1 MRLRQQRRSG
11 TTVVES
17 AIVYPLTFLL
27 IIGLVV
33 AGLGVFRYQE
43 VSSLARRA
51 ARYAAVHGKQ
61 YAQETGNPAAT
72 STDIYNNAIKPY
84 AFSLDLSKL
93 SYSVTYNTENAP
105 STPIILNGKVAT
117 RGNTVTVTINYTWI
131 PEAYIRGTGITLTS
145 TSVLPMA
152 Y

>member
-1 MRLRQQRRSG
+1 MRLRQQHRSG
-11 TTVVES
+11 TTVVEC
-17 AIVYPLTFLL
+17 AIVFPPTLLL

-51 ARYAAVHGKQ
+51 ARYASVRGKQ
-61 YAQETGNPAAT
+61 YARETGNPAAT
-72 STDIYNNAIKPY
+72 PDSIYNNAIKPY

-93 SYSVTYNTENAP
+93 NYSVTYNAENAP
-105 STPIILNGKVAT
+105 TTAFIQNDKVVT
-117 RGNTVTVTINYTWI
+117 RGNTVTVTASYTWI
-131 PEAYIRGTGITLTS
+131 PEAFIRGTGITLTS
-145 TSVLPMA
+145 TSVLPMS

>member
-1 MRLRQQRRSG
+1 MRLRRHHRSG

-17 AIVYPLTFLL
+17 AVVYPLTFLL
-27 IIGLVV
+27 VIGLVV

-61 YAQETGNPAAT
+61 YALETGKPAAT
-72 STDIYNNAIKPY
+72 SDSIYNNAIKPY
-84 AFSLDLSKL
+84 AFTLDLSKL

-105 STPIILNGKVAT
+105 TTPIIQNGKVVS
-117 RGNTVTVTINYTWI
+117 RGNSVTVTINYTWL
-131 PEAYIRGTGITLTS
+131 PEAFIKGTGIS
-145 TSVLPMA
+145 
-152 Y
+152 

>member
-43 VSSLARRA
+43 LSSLTRRA
-51 ARYAAVHGKQ
+51 ARYAAVRGKQ

-72 STDIYNNAIKPY
+72 PDSIYNNAIKPY

-93 SYSVTYNTENAP
+93 NYSVTYNTENTP
-105 STPIILNGKVAT
+105 TTPIIQNGKVVW
-117 RGNTVTVTINYTWI
+117 RGNSVSVTINYTWL
-131 PEAYIRGTGITLTS
+131 PEAFIKGTGITLTS
-145 TSVLPMA
+145 TSVVPMA